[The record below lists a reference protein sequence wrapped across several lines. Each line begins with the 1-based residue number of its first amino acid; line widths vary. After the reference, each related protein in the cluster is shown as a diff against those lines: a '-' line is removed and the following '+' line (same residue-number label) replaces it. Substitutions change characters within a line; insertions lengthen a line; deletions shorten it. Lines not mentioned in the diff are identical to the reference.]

1 VGWISEVTSNPREP
15 WELKPRT
22 FTAYKLFNSLFTGL
36 SVGAVFTLYSP
47 LDPEIFSAGGIGLA
61 VGMLL
66 IATQYHRLL
75 NIRWFFAISMLVE
88 LLMLLAVL
96 VILQFRITEPTAL
109 AVYIGYQI
117 TFVFGGY
124 LVRCET
130 LLIADD
136 RWLAR
141 IDIAKQTGYLI
152 GMAGAWLLYRAMENN
167 FGIADKTDQV
177 IRLHG
182 WLAAN
187 EIVVVLLL
195 WKAFGRQRLER
206 APATD
211 QA

>member
-1 VGWISEVTSNPREP
+1 MTVNDGETLS
-15 WELKPRT
+15 LKPAV

-36 SVGAVFTLYSP
+36 SVGAVFTLYAP
-47 LDPEIFSAGGIGLA
+47 LDPEIFSIGGIGLA

-75 NIRWFFAISMLVE
+75 NVCWFFAISLLVE
-88 LLMLLAVL
+88 LLMLAAVL

-130 LLIADD
+130 LLIGDD

-141 IDIAKQTGYLI
+141 VDIAKQAGYLI
-152 GMAGAWLLYRAMENN
+152 GMAAAWLLYRTLETQL
-167 FGIADKTDQV
+167 GIADKTEQV
-177 IRLHG
+177 LRLHG
-182 WLAAN
+182 AL
-187 EIVVVLLL
+187 VVNQIFVIGLL
-195 WKAFGRQRLER
+195 WTAFGRRSRFDE
-206 APATD
+206 PATD
-211 QA
+211 